1 MNMKPLL
8 LFHFDESDLIID
20 GFSLSC
26 FIDSYSPTYVLSIE
40 TSLRRT
46 KKAEANALA

>member
-20 GFSLSC
+20 GFSLPC
-26 FIDSYSPTYVLSIE
+26 FIDGYWSIYVLSIE

-46 KKAEANALA
+46 KKAEASALA